1 MHVLPR
7 CQEGGPHR
15 LYTIMT
21 EINSLG
27 AQTAINSQ
35 AIKAQLT
42 GELLK
47 LTQAQPGLL
56 KPGETA
62 QAQVLTM
69 RQSGTSFQLV
79 LQVIQANG
87 SQTQLQATASQPL
100 AQGSQLTVSQ
110 PESNRLAIMVQQA
123 TASNVAT
130 LTQLDTSKVPIGTL
144 LQGKVLT
151 NQALPQAVGEAASFR
166 SLVSLLN
173 TAQAGAILTIDSPR
187 PLPIGSLLSA
197 LVQGDQSLR
206 FVPLSGRQDQLSI
219 AQQLPAQQ
227 GRQASLPG
235 LLAALQQIADSQGSD
250 GELRSTASSLLAS
263 LPDAR
268 QLADGKTLAQA
279 LNNSG
284 AFLEAKLLGGLGA
297 NLATDLKAQLLR
309 LVAQASVNAPGTPL
323 TAASPL
329 AQALPAMARSALG
342 MLDRVSPRTPPGAFP
357 LPSRLLQA
365 MEDEGDLQQL
375 LRLAAAAISRLQSHA
390 LSSLQQSGT
399 LDNGNLQS
407 TWQTEVPIR
416 HGQEFVPL
424 QVKLQR
430 EETPDQQA
438 ERQQREQNDPLQAL
452 WRIDLA
458 FDLAPL
464 GPLQVQAQ
472 LSQGRLSGQLWA
484 EREQTAQLI
493 DHQLGDLRARLLAR
507 GLDVG
512 ELACH
517 TGIPPQGPRTR
528 VEQRWVDETA

>member
-1 MHVLPR
+1 
-7 CQEGGPHR
+7 
-15 LYTIMT
+15 MT

-27 AQTAINSQ
+27 AQTVINPQ
-35 AIKAQLT
+35 AIKAALT
-42 GELLK
+42 GELLN

-62 QAQVLTM
+62 QAEVLTL
-69 RQSGTSFQLV
+69 RQAGSEFQLV
-79 LQVIQANG
+79 LRLMQANG
-87 SQTQLQATASQPL
+87 NQTQLQATTSQPL
-100 AQGSQLTVSQ
+100 PQGSQITVSQ
-110 PESNRLAIMVQQA
+110 PQSNRLAVMVQQA
-123 TASNVAT
+123 NASNVTT
-130 LTQLDTSKVPIGTL
+130 LTQLDTSKVPVGTL

-151 NQALPQAVGEAASFR
+151 NQALPGDGASFR

-173 TAQAGAILTIDSPR
+173 SAQAGAILTIDSPR

-206 FVPLSGRQDQLSI
+206 FVPLSGRQEQLNI
-219 AQQLPAQQ
+219 AQQLLTQQ

-235 LLAALQQIADSQGSD
+235 LLNALQQIASNPAND
-250 GELRSTASSLLAS
+250 GELRSTANSLLAGLS
-263 LPDAR
+263 DAR
-268 QLADGKTLAQA
+268 QLSDGKALAQA

-284 AFLEAKLLGGLGA
+284 AFLEAKLMGGLGA
-297 NLATDLKAQLLR
+297 SVATDLKAQLVR
-309 LVAQASVNAPGTPL
+309 LVAQASANAPSPMV
-323 TAASPL
+323 ASATL

-342 MLDRVSPRTPPGAFP
+342 MLDRVSPKTAPGAFP

-365 MEDEGDLQQL
+365 MENEGDLQQL

-399 LDNGNLQS
+399 LDNGNLQT
-407 TWQTEVPIR
+407 TWQTEIPVR
-416 HGQEFVPL
+416 HGQEFIPL

-430 EETPDQQA
+430 EETPQQQA
-438 ERQQREQNDPLQAL
+438 ERRREPQDAPQAL

-472 LSQGRLSGQLWA
+472 LAQGRLTGQLWA
-484 EREQTAQLI
+484 EREQTARLI
-493 DHQLGDLRARLLAR
+493 DSQLGQLRERLLAR

-512 ELACH
+512 DLECH
-517 TGIPPQGPRTR
+517 PGIPPQGPRTR

>member
-1 MHVLPR
+1 
-7 CQEGGPHR
+7 
-15 LYTIMT
+15 MT

-27 AQTAINSQ
+27 AQTAITVQ

-42 GELLK
+42 GELLN

-62 QAQVLTM
+62 QAEVLTM
-69 RQSGTSFQLV
+69 RQSGSTFQLV
-79 LQVIQANG
+79 LQVIQG
-87 SQTQLQATASQPL
+87 SGSRTQVQATANQPIL
-100 AQGSQLTVSQ
+100 PGSQFTVSQ
-110 PESNRLAIMVQQA
+110 PESNRLAVMVQQA
-123 TASNVAT
+123 NASNIAT
-130 LTQLDTSKVPIGTL
+130 LTQLDTGKVPVGTL

-151 NQALPQAVGEAASFR
+151 SQALPQTVGEAATFR

-173 TAQAGAILTIDSPR
+173 TAQAGATLTVDSPR

-206 FVPLSGRQDQLSI
+206 FVPLSGRQEQLNI
-219 AQQLPAQQ
+219 AQQLLAQQ

-235 LLAALQQIADSQGSD
+235 LLSALQQIANSPSSDS
-250 GELRSTASSLLAS
+250 ELRNTANSLLAT

-268 QLADGKTLAQA
+268 QLSDGKALAQA

-297 NLATDLKAQLLR
+297 SVVTDLKAQLVR
-309 LVAQASVNAPGTPL
+309 LVAQASIAAPSGPMI
-323 TAASPL
+323 ASATL

-342 MLDRVSPRTPPGAFP
+342 MLDRVSPRTPPGPFP

-365 MEDEGDLQQL
+365 METEGDLQQL
-375 LRLAAAAISRLQSHA
+375 LRLAAAALSRLQSPA

-399 LDNGNLQS
+399 LENGNLQT

-416 HGQEFVPL
+416 HGQEFIPL

-430 EETPDQQA
+430 EETPEQQA
-438 ERQQREQNDPLQAL
+438 ERQQREQQDPLQAL

-472 LSQGRLSGQLWA
+472 LLQGRLSGQLWA
-484 EREQTAQLI
+484 EREQTARLI
-493 DHQLGDLRARLLAR
+493 DSQLGALRERLLAR
-507 GLDVG
+507 GLEVG
-512 ELACH
+512 DLECH
-517 TGIPPQGPRTR
+517 PGIPPQGPRTR

>member
-1 MHVLPR
+1 
-7 CQEGGPHR
+7 
-15 LYTIMT
+15 MT

-27 AQTAINSQ
+27 AQTAINPQ

-42 GELLK
+42 GELLS

-69 RQSGTSFQLV
+69 RQSGSIFQLV
-79 LQVIQANG
+79 LQVIQASG
-87 SQTQLQATASQPL
+87 SQTQVQATASQPIL
-100 AQGSQLTVSQ
+100 QGSQLTVSQ
-110 PESNRLAIMVQQA
+110 PESNRLAVMVQQA
-123 TASNVAT
+123 SANNVAT
-130 LTQLDTSKVPIGTL
+130 LTQLDTSKVPVGTL

-151 NQALPQAVGEAASFR
+151 NQPLPDTASFR

-173 TAQAGAILTIDSPR
+173 TAQAGATLTIDSPR

-206 FVPLSGRQDQLSI
+206 FVPLSGRQEQLNI
-219 AQQLPAQQ
+219 AQQLLAQQ

-235 LLAALQQIADSQGSD
+235 LLGALQQLASSPSSD

-268 QLADGKTLAQA
+268 QLSDGKALAQA

-284 AFLEAKLLGGLGA
+284 TFLEAKLLGGLSAGVA
-297 NLATDLKAQLLR
+297 SDLKAQLVR
-309 LVAQASVNAPGTPL
+309 LVGQASLSAPANPV
-323 TAASPL
+323 TASSTL

-342 MLDRVSPRTPPGAFP
+342 MLDRVSPRTAPGAFP

-399 LDNGNLQS
+399 LDNGNLQT

-416 HGQEFVPL
+416 HGQEFIPL

-430 EETPDQQA
+430 EETPEQQA
-438 ERQQREQNDPLQAL
+438 ERQQREQQDPLQAL

-484 EREQTAQLI
+484 EREQTARLI
-493 DHQLGDLRARLLAR
+493 DSQLGALRERLLAR
-507 GLDVG
+507 GLEVG
-512 ELACH
+512 DLECH
-517 TGIPPQGPRTR
+517 PGIPPQGPRTR
-528 VEQRWVDETA
+528 VEQRWVDENA

>member
-1 MHVLPR
+1 
-7 CQEGGPHR
+7 
-15 LYTIMT
+15 MT

-27 AQTAINSQ
+27 AQTALNPQ

-42 GELLK
+42 AALLD

-62 QAQVLTM
+62 QAQVLTL
-69 RQSGTSFQLV
+69 RQTGSTFQMV
-79 LQVIQANG
+79 LQVLQANG
-87 SQTQLQATASQPL
+87 SQTQVQATASQPFP
-100 AQGSQLTVSQ
+100 QGSQITISQ
-110 PESNRLAIMVQQA
+110 PEVNRLAVLVQQA
-123 TASNVAT
+123 SASNVAT
-130 LTQLDTSKVPIGTL
+130 LTQLDTGKVPVGTL

-151 NQALPQAVGEAASFR
+151 NQALPTLTPGQATTFR

-173 TAQAGAILTIDSPR
+173 TAQAGATLTIDSPR
-187 PLPIGSLLSA
+187 PLPVGSLLSA

-206 FVPLSGRQDQLSI
+206 FVPLSGRQEQLNI
-219 AQQLPAQQ
+219 AQQLLTQQ

-235 LLAALQQIADSQGSD
+235 LLSALQQIASNPSGD
-250 GELRSTASSLLAS
+250 GELRSIANNLLAS
-263 LPDAR
+263 LSDAR
-268 QLADGKTLAQA
+268 QLSDGKALGQA

-284 AFLEAKLLGGLGA
+284 AFLEAKLLGGLGSA
-297 NLATDLKAQLLR
+297 VATDLKAQLIR
-309 LVAQASVNAPGTPL
+309 LVAQASASVPASPL
-323 TAASPL
+323 VAASPVVL
-329 AQALPAMARSALG
+329 AQALPALARSALG

-365 MEDEGDLQQL
+365 MENEGDLQQL

-399 LDNGNLQS
+399 LENGNLQT

-416 HGQEFVPL
+416 HGQEFIPL

-430 EETPDQQA
+430 EETPEQQA
-438 ERQQREQNDPLQAL
+438 ERQQRDQPDPLQAL

-472 LSQGRLSGQLWA
+472 LAQGRLSGQLWA
-484 EREQTAQLI
+484 EREQTARLI
-493 DHQLGDLRARLLAR
+493 DSQLGALRERLLAR
-507 GLDVG
+507 GLEVG
-512 ELACH
+512 NLECH
-517 TGIPPQGPRTR
+517 PGIPPHGPRTR